1 MKKVLTGLIL
11 TLFLAGLIVPVLV
24 SAQVPEVCTVGK
36 KVAGMPG
43 ICATG
48 TPPGTGTTSE
58 GAKINVELFPMCCL
72 INTIYTVTD
81 WIFVILI
88 ALVAVMVI
96 AGAFTLA
103 TAAGAPEKVTSGRN
117 YIIYAMIGMV
127 VALLAKAIPA
137 IVRGI
142 MGL

>member
-1 MKKVLTGLIL
+1 MKKILPALVLIS
-11 TLFLAGLIVPVLV
+11 LAAVLVMPMVV
-24 SAQVPEVCTVGK
+24 SAQ
-36 KVAGMPG
+36 
-43 ICATG
+43 
-48 TPPGTGTTSE
+48 E
-58 GAKINVELFPMCCL
+58 GAPEKCDITQDEVANLTGINCPASGTCSFDSTTYDCGMCCL
-72 INTIYTVTD
+72 MNAIYTVTD